1 MRGHILVIAEKPKAA
16 EKIALA
22 LGVPKK
28 YRKYNVPYWVLNNGN
43 KIVVAS
49 AAGHLFGLAPKSSG
63 FPVFEYDWRP
73 LYEVDRD
80 SSHTKKFIALL
91 SSLSKDAKLYVNACD
106 YDIEGSV
113 IGFMI
118 IKNFGDL
125 KRAKRMVFHA
135 LTPQE
140 LRKAWRNLRSLDWE
154 MIEAGLAR
162 HELDWL
168 WGINVSRALMRAYK
182 AASKKNRSL
191 SAGRVQSP
199 TLNEVVKKEIEIGTF
214 VPLPYFLV
222 TLKADGF
229 TLEPTLKFNT
239 KDEASVWSGTCKGKV
254 IKVVENEEKYNPPHP
269 FNLPDL
275 QMEAARLYGFSPA
288 KTQSIAEDLYLDA
301 YISYPRTNS
310 QKYPKDLDYEDI
322 LKHLMTSQYSGL
334 VKALRK
340 ETKGIYKPNNGPK
353 DDPAHPAI
361 YPTGKVPKSLDRDHM
376 RVYDLIIRR
385 FMATLA
391 SPSKYLVKKVTIEVK
406 NKQFRIIGK
415 KRIWMGWT
423 LYYPYSAP
431 EEKPFPPYKEGD
443 NVLVK
448 CSLKTQYTKPPERF
462 TKAKIVKWMEKVGI
476 GTEAT
481 RARIVETL
489 FKRGYLKV
497 VHNKVYATDLGMGVA
512 LVLSTYFP
520 EIVSVE
526 LTRKFEE
533 EMQKIRMGKKKRKEV
548 VDEAKN
554 VLKMLMEKYK
564 PHLKEVGQKLA
575 QALGDIEPESKC
587 KLCHREARE
596 NGLCYLHFE
605 AYKNILEAYSMWK
618 ARLGISFKDYLR
630 KLSKMKEAGIYV
642 RDIASGWENVFESR
656 ESINKEQ

>member
-1 MRGHILVIAEKPKAA
+1 MKGHILVIAEKPKAA

-22 LGVPKK
+22 LGKPNKFK
-28 YRKYNVPYWVLNNGN
+28 KYNVPYWVIENGS
-43 KIVVAS
+43 KIIVAP
-49 AAGHLFGLAPKSSG
+49 AAGHLFGLAPKSNG
-63 FPVFEYDWRP
+63 FPVFEYEWRP
-73 LYEVDRD
+73 LYEIEKE
-80 SSHTKKFIALL
+80 SAHTKKFIALL
-91 SSLSKDAKLYVNACD
+91 ASLSKGAKLYVNACD

-140 LRKAWRNLRSLDWE
+140 LRRAWRNLKPLDWE

-199 TLNEVVKKEIEIGTF
+199 TLNEAVKREIEIGTF
-214 VPLPYFLV
+214 VPLPYFVV
-222 TLKADGF
+222 TLKVGEF
-229 TLEPTLKFNT
+229 TLDPTLRFENKEQA
-239 KDEASVWSGTCKGKV
+239 DEWKGTCVGE
-254 IKVVENEEKYNPPHP
+254 VVSVEELEEKYSPPYP

-310 QKYPKDLDYEDI
+310 QKYPKGLDYEGI
-322 LKHLMTSQYSGL
+322 LNQLLGSQYSGL
-334 VKALRK
+334 VRALKK
-340 ETKGIYKPNNGPK
+340 ETKGIFKPNNGPK

-361 YPTGKVPKSLDRDHM
+361 YPTGKVPKGLDRDHM
-376 RVYDLIIRR
+376 KIYDLIVRR

-391 SPSKYLVKKVTIEVK
+391 TPSRYLVRRVIIDIKNRRFKVV
-406 NKQFRIIGK
+406 GK

-431 EEKPFPPYKEGD
+431 EEKPLPPYNEGEK
-443 NVLVK
+443 VK
-448 CSLKTQYTKPPERF
+448 VRCTAKVQYTKPPERF
-462 TKAKIVKWMEKVGI
+462 TKAKMVKWMEKVGI

-489 FKRGYLKV
+489 FKRGYLKSIN
-497 VHNKVYATDLGMGVA
+497 NKVYVTDLGMGVA
-512 LVLSTYFP
+512 LVLSKYFP

-533 EMQKIRMGKKKRKEV
+533 EMEKIRMGKKKREEV
-548 VDEAKN
+548 VNEAKK
-554 VLKMLMEKYK
+554 VLMYLMSKYK
-564 PHLKEVGQKLA
+564 PHLSEVGKKLA
-575 QALGDIEPESKC
+575 QALGDLEPENKC
-587 KLCHREARE
+587 ALCHREAQE
-596 NGLCYLHFE
+596 DGLCYLHSM
-605 AYKNILEAYSMWK
+605 AAKSLLEAYPTWK
-618 ARLGISFKDYLR
+618 TRLGLSFKEYLER
-630 KLSKMKEAGIYV
+630 VSKMKGAGIYV
-642 RDIASGWENVFESR
+642 RDVAGNWDSLFKSR
-656 ESINKEQ
+656 ERINKAR